1 MLKLLLLVVSLGIA
15 YSIGVGNYYPYPQFT
30 GWGCRQPVYSV
41 NGSHSSFI
49 GCVKPTDK
57 LLFNQVTNNTL
68 YTKIYNS
75 RKLLSPALQ
84 VYNNSGSYFGTTKK
98 LITYPKRGYIRNET
112 ITGIW
117 MFDYHRY
124 GKGGYGRVI
133 SGGVGY
139 KNVTIELRS
148 YKWGAGFNFLIQ
160 IYGY

>member
-57 LLFNQVTNNTL
+57 LLFN
-68 YTKIYNS
+68 
-75 RKLLSPALQ
+75 Q